1 MGELRDA
8 ERTRKKIMEAARDE
22 FAARGFAG
30 ARIES
35 IAQRAGIAKQ
45 LLYHYFDSKAAL
57 FEETLRSKYEQHRA
71 AMVQGDG
78 AGALFVQRFRGA
90 AKDPDWIR
98 FITWE
103 AAEHQDSG
111 QIIAESS
118 RRESVAR
125 LANAVAERQAQGEL
139 PTDMPAHLIQLAVY
153 ALGVYPVA
161 FPQSTLMVTGRSP
174 DDPVFQAE
182 WIAFLEQL
190 AARLKSP

>member
-35 IAQRAGIAKQ
+35 IAKRAGVAKQ
-45 LLYHYFDSKAAL
+45 LLYHYFTSKAAL

-71 AMVQGDG
+71 ATIRGDG
-78 AGALFVQRFRGA
+78 PGAVFVQRFRVA
-90 AKDPDWIR
+90 SKDPDWIR

-125 LANAVAERQAQGEL
+125 LSAAIAERQAHGEL
-139 PTDMPAHLIQLAVY
+139 PTDMPTDLIQLAVY
-153 ALGVYPVA
+153 ALAVYPVA
-161 FPQSTLMVTGRSP
+161 FPQSTLMVTGRTP
-174 DDPVFQAE
+174 DDPGFQAE
-182 WIAFLEQL
+182 WTAFLEQL
-190 AARLKSP
+190 AARLKPT